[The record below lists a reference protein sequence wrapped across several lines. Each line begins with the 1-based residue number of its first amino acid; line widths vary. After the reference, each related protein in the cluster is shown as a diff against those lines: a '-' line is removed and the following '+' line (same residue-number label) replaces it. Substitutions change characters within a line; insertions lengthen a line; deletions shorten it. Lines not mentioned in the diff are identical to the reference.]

1 MTSALL
7 PNELRGE
14 ICRHSATSGLLN
26 LSLVSQRIQ
35 DVAAGSEHLRRTLY
49 RPPTFHCAPSN
60 EFLPY
65 GEVASLESELA
76 NVRTVALDGQLRQ
89 VDGEGPDKNVRQW
102 SDARVESSH
111 EGSMRHPDDYWLFRN
126 TGLGLGADLLHIGLR
141 SQWACCL
148 CMPTQGTSPGLP
160 LLHTLTRTPETMLAG
175 YEFNASDADIVLVS
189 NDAEPFEFRAHKCI
203 LAAASPFFRTM
214 FSLSQHN
221 PPSSNAATP
230 PPIPVSESKTIIEA
244 LLQFI
249 YPIPDPPIRTLEE
262 LTSMLGAAI
271 KYEFECLI
279 ASLRKLLVT
288 PHFLTSQPV
297 RVFAIA
303 CRFDLDEEA
312 KLASRYTLRVNV
324 LDCPL
329 SDELKHISAYS
340 YHQLLDLHRRRARA
354 ARELV
359 VYAPDSVKCALCTGG
374 FTRCSGPRNGGRSS
388 RAGRRS
394 ASRSRQRLTASLRW
408 SFWRNVRARR
418 SASGASKV
426 CVWRGHS
433 CKK

>member
-1 MTSALL
+1 MTLML
-7 PNELRGE
+7 IN
-14 ICRHSATSGLLN
+14 
-26 LSLVSQRIQ
+26 
-35 DVAAGSEHLRRTLY
+35 
-49 RPPTFHCAPSN
+49 
-60 EFLPY
+60 
-65 GEVASLESELA
+65 
-76 NVRTVALDGQLRQ
+76 
-89 VDGEGPDKNVRQW
+89 
-102 SDARVESSH
+102 
-111 EGSMRHPDDYWLFRN
+111 
-126 TGLGLGADLLHIGLR
+126 R
-141 SQWACCL
+141 SQWACGGS
-148 CMPTQGTSPGLP
+148 MPTQDTSPGLP
-160 LLHTLTRTPETMLAG
+160 PLHTSTRTPETMLAG

-214 FSLSQHN
+214 FSLSHHN
-221 PPSSNAATP
+221 PPSSTTP
-230 PPIPVSESKTIIEA
+230 ALPLIPVSEPKTIIET

-249 YPIPDPPIRTLEE
+249 YPIPDPPISTLEE

-279 ASLRKLLVT
+279 ASLRKLLIS

-312 KLASRYTLRVNV
+312 QLASRYTLRVNV

-374 FTRCSGPRNGGRSS
+374 IHAMFRSPK
-388 RAGRRS
+388 
-394 ASRSRQRLTASLRW
+394 W
-408 SFWRNVRARR
+408 W
-418 SASGASKV
+418 K
-426 CVWRGHS
+426 
-433 CKK
+433 